1 MPQFSVNIVTE
12 VDEGFVK
19 DFMDTLGD
27 ASAYWARVKVLE
39 HYASEDDWSSVKKVR
54 IKELEAS
61 EEGGVKTYEFD
72 AESLILGIKR
82 VLERQ
87 ENGEYLTNSATRKS
101 VMQAV
106 LDNDIAH
113 MDVWDVDWVVQ
124 AAMFNEIVYW

>member
-19 DFMDTLGD
+19 DFMDTVSD

-72 AESLILGIKR
+72 AESLVLGIKR

-87 ENGEYLTNSATRKS
+87 ENGEYLTNSAIRKS

-106 LDNDIAH
+106 LEDDICH
-113 MDVWDVDWVVQ
+113 MDVWDVDCVVQ
-124 AAMFNEIVYW
+124 AAMFNEIVYG

>member
-1 MPQFSVNIVTE
+1 MLQFSVHIVTE

-87 ENGEYLTNSATRKS
+87 ENGEYLTNSAIRKS

-106 LDNDIAH
+106 MDNDIAH
-113 MDVWDVDWVVQ
+113 MDVWDVDCVVQ
-124 AAMFNEIVYW
+124 AAMFNEIVYG

>member
-1 MPQFSVNIVTE
+1 MPQFSVNIITE

-19 DFMDTLGD
+19 DFMDTVSD

-54 IKELEAS
+54 IKELESS

-72 AESLILGIKR
+72 AESIILGIKR

-87 ENGEYLTNSATRKS
+87 EKWRVPDKQRYSQKCHAGRAG
-101 VMQAV
+101 
-106 LDNDIAH
+106 
-113 MDVWDVDWVVQ
+113 
-124 AAMFNEIVYW
+124 